1 MKFEKINDD
10 KIRIIVTSKDLQD
23 KSIDFHD
30 FMANPIESQ
39 EIFLNMLD

>member
-30 FMANPIESQ
+30 FMANQLSLKKY
-39 EIFLNMLD
+39 F